1 MRNKFNLNECLR
13 GEGINRRE
21 ILENKYFIINE
32 IYYTEYTSAYTGIE
46 IKKIHNKIQEV
57 NENAPLL
64 IRYINRDFL
73 KRNIFSELELK
84 DDRLEKLF
92 NSLKNDFVEYQKIE
106 HMNLQKLIDFIQD
119 EKGIYFILEF
129 FDYTLKDYIK
139 LEVEPLKNTKYPIE
153 LDVRKFII
161 DIFKC
166 INDIHEK
173 GLFFGT
179 LLSPNEIFLKKITN
193 NDTAKN
199 NYQVKL
205 PHPFLS
211 YIFTLLELKV
221 NLMNNKYPL
230 HFPPDIYDIIK
241 KRQTDNFE
249 SLSSILSFL
258 DTPFDTWT
266 SGFLVYQMLFDDIPF
281 SYMQLE
287 SKKSNKK
294 VEIQEYQYELFPW
307 KISYEILV
315 LITSCLQ
322 YHKTSRIQNFDLTNL
337 IRDIERGNE
346 KKTQLKNDLRLRIE
360 NMSKEKFPV
369 KFNIYEQNQAKS
381 YEKKNK

>member
-1 MRNKFNLNECLR
+1 MRNKFNLDECLI
-13 GEGINRRE
+13 GNGINRRE

-46 IKKIHNKIQEV
+46 IKKVNNKIKEI
-57 NENAPLL
+57 NENTPLL
-64 IRYINRDFL
+64 IRDFL

-106 HMNLQKLIDFIQD
+106 HTNLQKLIDFIQD

-153 LDVRKFII
+153 LDVRKFIV

-166 INDIHEK
+166 TNDIHEK

-193 NDTAKN
+193 NDTTK
-199 NYQVKL
+199 
-205 PHPFLS
+205 
-211 YIFTLLELKV
+211 T

-249 SLSSILSFL
+249 SLNSILSYL

-266 SGFLVYQMLFDDIPF
+266 SGFLVYQMLFVDIPF